1 MIQSSDHESVAEKLN
16 DTESVKAAL
25 KKAARDAVNEHAR
38 EGHKIAVWRDGQV
51 VWEDAEDKQETHK

>member
-1 MIQSSDHESVAEKLN
+1 MIQTNDHESVAEKLK

-38 EGHKIAVWRDGQV
+38 EGHKIAVWRNGEV
-51 VWEDAEDKQETHK
+51 VWEDADYEQATQK